1 MQMHTQQHTR
11 TFMGET
17 KALSGLYYIICW
29 TFDIIMHDDNAI
41 HHDQFGYS

>member
-1 MQMHTQQHTR
+1 MQMHTQQHTC

-17 KALSGLYYIICW
+17 KALSGLYYIICR
-29 TFDIIMHDDNAI
+29 TFDIMHADNAI